1 MSLVSTNIADAR
13 GLEELY
19 GKYARASGVAQN
31 AGRTSVSAE
40 DFEPAQPAQ
49 PAQLA
54 RLARLFA
61 PHQRLLQP
69 TYPRFMQGVENAF
82 WNFPNAMNDAMS
94 QMWNVN
100 KANQQASL
108 ESRRLGILAQAL
120 LG

>member
-49 PAQLA
+49 PARLLA
-54 RLARLFA
+54 PR
-61 PHQRLLQP
+61 QRLLQP

>member
-49 PAQLA
+49 PAQPA
-54 RLARLFA
+54 RFFA
-61 PHQRLLQP
+61 PRQRLLQP